1 MNIQRITDQSD
12 LYLFGDL
19 GSAVMKHRDNDP
31 ELTAATALGF
41 DSATYYGRDERI
53 VAVFTGVSLRGPGR
67 DEVTI
72 SAVQTAGDIMV
83 RHVLEREKPRR

>member
-1 MNIQRITDQSD
+1 MNIQRIKDQSD

-19 GSAVMKHRDNDP
+19 GAAVMEHRDNDP

-41 DSATYYGRDERI
+41 DNAIYYGRDERI
-53 VAVFTGVSLRGPGR
+53 VAVFSGVSLSGFGR

-72 SAVQTAGDIMV
+72 SAVLMEEGILV
-83 RHVLEREKPRR
+83 RHVLEREKPRH

>member
-1 MNIQRITDQSD
+1 MNIQRIKDQSD

-19 GSAVMKHRDNDP
+19 GAAVMEHRDNDP

-41 DSATYYGRDERI
+41 HNATYYGRDEMI
-53 VAVFTGVSLRGPGR
+53 VAVFSGASLSGSGR

-72 SAVQTAGDIMV
+72 SAVQTEEGIVV